1 MQLQFSRILPE
12 SVEHN
17 SHGNGGGND
26 HPHYQQKEAEVL
38 ISRVHLPSHNKY
50 IVVGTMTGRV
60 MIIDHSG
67 IVIKSQLKGFHRT
80 QIVSISSYTSSS
92 QADTIVSASLDG
104 EIIVQELDRVLK
116 KFAYV
121 RPIKCIL
128 MVDASQF
135 VFTAADGKLLK
146 CFGNSKFT
154 VINQLNVDG
163 EYYESIISIQDW
175 GGVYILTTTSG
186 LVYQLAAAA
195 QSSSS
200 SSSLSSQGGNSQMI
214 KLIHNA
220 SQKQNVDLSLSNED
234 KRHTCNRVVARYNA
248 LQKCLYIAQRQ
259 TIYLYNQ
266 QLQNVKNARLDY
278 GIVDMQFISDSY
290 LSLLVQ
296 RTQDMRMDNGQYS
309 AQTIGNNNNYQQQ
322 PILQII
328 ETKKFAEVASTL
340 ISFISTTKSG
350 SNISQLLRLVSS
362 YVGNAGAQSTSSSDF
377 DLLVSTP
384 YDLILVKQKSQNDIL
399 EQLLDEAKYQEALD
413 LLRDLQN
420 PNSDDGRL
428 ISDDFYAQQQIEY
441 TVEDV
446 AQLYVNSLLSLK
458 RYEDGAQI
466 LRENVQSVTAWEQCI
481 YRYVEE
487 DQLPCIIPEIPQDI
501 VLCLEQNA
509 LELILGYCALNDTP
523 RFLRFISPLLTSS
536 LEARQ
541 VQSGKQFDF
550 TEIMSLVD
558 DVFSQK
564 MDDLHFCQAAYLLYE
579 RQARYKDCCVCLM
592 ALNDDTSI
600 DGFIKTWD
608 IRRDLPQIL
617 LQYLSYD
624 KSRVNDSVKLCI
636 YMLAEDPNQ
645 QSASTII
652 DILSGQEQALII
664 YLDHLYDFDAP
675 KTVQYHDLMVKLYA
689 QLIPDRLLRFLRIS
703 NAYDLS
709 KALKVC
715 QQHSLIDE
723 MVYILSKIGDLQ
735 RALNVLFQTRDVVS
749 IVNFCLS
756 VKDEDVWQR
765 VMEQSSQWPEL
776 LQQLLVNAYE
786 QIDILKLLS
795 FIGNDARLTK
805 AIQDALISSIKE
817 FKSTLNLLVETNV
830 IYQEDYLHLLVLYL
844 KRQRKA
850 RAIRKGVGDGDGKC
864 SLCNQPLLL
873 DHNAGDT
880 AQDDDSLAI
889 LKCSHQVHSSCLQE
903 RQTYTC
909 NYCTQQI

>member
-17 SHGNGGGND
+17 SHSNGGGND
-26 HPHYQQKEAEVL
+26 NHHCQQKDAEVL
-38 ISRVHLPSHNKY
+38 ISSVHLPSHNKY

-60 MIIDHSG
+60 MIMDHSG
-67 IVIKSQLKGFHRT
+67 IVIKNQLKGFHRT

-104 EIIVQELDRVLK
+104 EIIVQELDRVFK

-135 VFTAADGKLLK
+135 VFTAADGKFLK
-146 CFGNSKFT
+146 CLGNSKFT
-154 VINQLNVDG
+154 VLNQFNVDG
-163 EYYESIISIQDW
+163 EYYESVISIQDW

-195 QSSSS
+195 QSSSQQ
-200 SSSLSSQGGNSQMI
+200 SSQSADSQQI

-220 SQKQNVDLSLSNED
+220 SQQQNVDFNQSNKED
-234 KRHTCNRVVARYNA
+234 HRRICNRVVARYNA

-266 QLQNVKNARLDY
+266 QIQNVKNVRLDY
-278 GIVDMQFISDSY
+278 NIVDMQFISDSY

-296 RTQDMRMDNGQYS
+296 RTVDMRMENGQYS
-309 AQTIGNNNNYQQQ
+309 AQTRSDNNNQQQ

-328 ETKKFAEVASTL
+328 ETKKFAEVTSTL
-340 ISFISTTKSG
+340 ISFISTTQSG
-350 SNISQLLRLVSS
+350 SNFSQPLRLESS
-362 YVGNAGAQSTSSSDF
+362 YLGNAGALSTSSSDF

-384 YDLILVKQKSQNDIL
+384 NDLIVIKQKSQNDIL

-413 LLRDLQN
+413 LLKDLQN
-420 PNSDDGRL
+420 PNSDVGRL
-428 ISDDFYAQQQIEY
+428 SSVDSYAQQQIEY

-466 LRENVQSVTAWEQCI
+466 LRENVQSVTAWEQWI

-487 DQLPCIIPEIPQDI
+487 DQLSCIIQEIPQDI

-523 RFLRFISPLLTSS
+523 RFLRLISSLLTSS
-536 LEARQ
+536 PESRQ
-541 VQSGKQFDF
+541 VQSGKQFDY
-550 TEIMSLVD
+550 TEILSLVD
-558 DVFSQK
+558 DVFSER

-579 RQARYKDCCVCLM
+579 RQARYLDCCVCLL
-592 ALNDDTSI
+592 ALNDDTSS
-600 DGFIKTWD
+600 DGFVITWN
-608 IRRDLPQIL
+608 IQRDLPQIL
-617 LQYLSYD
+617 VQYLSYD

-636 YMLAEDPNQ
+636 YMLAEDSTY
-645 QSASTII
+645 QSPSTII
-652 DILSGQEQALII
+652 DILSGQDQALII

-689 QLIPDRLLRFLRIS
+689 QYMPDRLLRFLRIS

-715 QQHSLIDE
+715 QQYSLIDE

-756 VKDEDVWQR
+756 VNDEDVWQR

-795 FIGNDARLTK
+795 FIGNDARLTR

-844 KRQRKA
+844 KRQRKG
-850 RAIRKGVGDGDGKC
+850 RAIRKGAGDGDVEC
-864 SLCNQPLLL
+864 SLCDQKLN
-873 DHNAGDT
+873 DYNNGGDT
-880 AQDDDSLAI
+880 AQYDDSLAI
-889 LKCSHQVHSSCLQE
+889 LKCSHQVHFSCLQE

-909 NYCTQQI
+909 NKCTQQI

>member
-17 SHGNGGGND
+17 SHANGGGND
-26 HPHYQQKEAEVL
+26 HPHYQQKDAEVL
-38 ISRVHLPSHNKY
+38 ISSVHLPSHNRY

-60 MIIDHSG
+60 MIMDHSG

-146 CFGNSKFT
+146 CVGNSKFT

-163 EYYESIISIQDW
+163 EYYESVISIQDW

-200 SSSLSSQGGNSQMI
+200 SSLSQSGASQMI

-220 SQKQNVDLSLSNED
+220 SQKQNVDLNQNGGED
-234 KRHTCNRVVARYNA
+234 QRLTCNRVVARYNA

-266 QLQNVKNARLDY
+266 QLQNVKNVRLDY
-278 GIVDMQFISDSY
+278 SIVDMQFISDSF

-296 RTQDMRMDNGQYS
+296 RTRDMRMDNGQYS
-309 AQTIGNNNNYQQQ
+309 AQTISNNNNYQQQ
-322 PILQII
+322 PMLQII

-350 SNISQLLRLVSS
+350 SNISQSLRLVSS
-362 YVGNAGAQSTSSSDF
+362 YLGNAGAQSTSGSDF

-428 ISDDFYAQQQIEY
+428 LSVDFYAQQQIEY

-466 LRENVQSVTAWEQCI
+466 LRENVQSVTAWEQWI

-487 DQLPCIIPEIPQDI
+487 NQLPCIIPEIPQDT
-501 VLCLEQNA
+501 VLYLEQNA

-523 RFLRFISPLLTSS
+523 RFLRFISSLLTSS
-536 LEARQ
+536 LDSTQ
-541 VQSGKQFDF
+541 VQSGQKFDF

-558 DVFSQK
+558 DVFSEK

-600 DGFIKTWD
+600 DGFVKTWD
-608 IRRDLPQIL
+608 IQRDLPQIL

-636 YMLAEDPNQ
+636 QMLAEYPIQ

-652 DILSGQEQALII
+652 DVLSGQDQALII

-689 QLIPDRLLRFLRIS
+689 QHIPDRLLRFLRIS

-715 QQHSLIDE
+715 QQYSLIDE

-765 VMEQSSQWPEL
+765 VLEQSSQWPEL

-795 FIGNDARLTK
+795 FIGNDARLTR
-805 AIQDALISSIKE
+805 AIRDALISSIKE

-850 RAIRKGVGDGDGKC
+850 RAIRKGAGDVDVKC
-864 SLCNQPLLL
+864 SLCDQKLN
-873 DHNAGDT
+873 DYNNVRDT

-909 NYCTQQI
+909 NQCTQQI